1 MSLWKGGC
9 FRQQRPNFAYK
20 LVKKASV
27 LKESQM
33 NIRRLCSL
41 LFATLLLMVMVGVSA
56 MAQDEAPEPH
66 VFTVPENPP
75 EYSEEALADN
85 DYLASFVRRSTEEYD
100 TSEFAKDGPYRI
112 ALAAQGPTNSWATL
126 FDEHARWYVDQLGTD
141 VVSELLY
148 ADANGSADIQV
159 PQVEDL
165 LAQDPDVLIL
175 VPMGRAALSAPVE
188 RAMAQ
193 GVPVVLCASGVETDN
208 FVTEVG
214 TNLYAVGERQAQWLV
229 DQLGGE
235 GNIVQ
240 MNGIPGVDTAEI
252 EALGAQSI
260 WAQNPGINV
269 LDVQYGQWSTAEAK
283 SIMDNWLAQYGEDI
297 QGIWSGGAQMS
308 QGIIS
313 AYQDAGLT
321 VPPLSG
327 GDYGQGFLRL
337 AAENDIQFFA
347 ATYPNAMVILC
358 IDAALQILRG
368 EPIPRFINFIDY
380 LDQTQDFTNADID
393 AYFNPN
399 WSDDVFGPIFLPDE
413 RMVEL
418 GYMTE

>member
-1 MSLWKGGC
+1 MNAKTLRLLLILTTLMLAMVG
-9 FRQQRPNFAYK
+9 
-20 LVKKASV
+20 ASV
-27 LKESQM
+27 
-33 NIRRLCSL
+33 
-41 LFATLLLMVMVGVSA
+41 
-56 MAQDEAPEPH
+56 MAQDEAPTPH
-66 VFTVPENPP
+66 TFTVPDPAV
-75 EYSEEALADN
+75 EYPAEQLEGNA
-85 DYLASFVRRSTEEYD
+85 YLQSVVERTNTAYD
-100 TSEFAKDGPYRI
+100 TSAFAKEGPYRI
-112 ALAAQGPTNSWATL
+112 ALAAQGPTNSWAAL
-126 FDEHARWYVDQLGTD
+126 FDEHARWYVDQLGTG

-214 TNLYAVGERQAQWLV
+214 TNLYSSGQRQAQWLV

-235 GNIVQ
+235 GAIVQ

-252 EALGAQSI
+252 QAAGAEAI
-260 WAQNPGINV
+260 WAANPGITV
-269 LDVQYGQWSTAEAK
+269 LD
-283 SIMDNWLAQYGEDI
+283 AQYGNWSTSEAKTIMANWIAQYGDQI
-297 QGIWSGGAQMS
+297 KGIYSNGAQMS

-321 VPPLSG
+321 VPPIAG
-327 GDYGQGFLRL
+327 GEYAQGFMRL
-337 AAENDIQFFA
+337 AAENNIQFNA
-347 ATYPNAMVILC
+347 VQYPNAMVILC
-358 IDAALQILRG
+358 IDAALQILKG
-368 EPIPRFINFIDY
+368 EPTPRFINFVDY
-380 LDQTQDFTNADID
+380 LEGAQDFTNTDMD
-393 AYFNPN
+393 QFYNPN

-413 RMVEL
+413 RMIEL
-418 GYMTE
+418 GYMTAPSS

>member
-1 MSLWKGGC
+1 
-9 FRQQRPNFAYK
+9 
-20 LVKKASV
+20 
-27 LKESQM
+27 M
-33 NIRRLCSL
+33 NTRRLFSL
-41 LFATLLLMVMVGVSA
+41 LILTVLLMAMVGVSA
-56 MAQDEAPEPH
+56 LAQEEAPTPH

-75 EYSEEALADN
+75 EYSEEELEGNA
-85 DYLASFVRRSTEEYD
+85 YLQSVVRRLTEEYD
-100 TSEFAKDGPYRI
+100 TSAFAKDAPYRI

-126 FDEHARWYVDQLGTD
+126 FDEHARWYVEQLGTD

-165 LAQDPDVLIL
+165 LAQDPDALIL

-214 TNLYAVGERQAQWLV
+214 TNLYAMGQRHAQWLV

-235 GNIVQ
+235 GAVVQ

-252 EALGAQSI
+252 MALGAQAV
-260 WAQNPGINV
+260 WAANPDINV

-283 SIMDNWLAQYGEDI
+283 TIMEQWLAQYGEDI

-308 QGIIS
+308 QGIVS
-313 AYQDAGLT
+313 AYLDVGLP
-321 VPPLSG
+321 VPPIG
-327 GDYGQGFLRL
+327 GGEYAQGFLRL
-337 AAENDIQFFA
+337 AAENDIQFNA
-347 ATYPNAMVILC
+347 VQYPNAMVILC
-358 IDAALQILRG
+358 IDAVLQILRG
-368 EPIPRFINFIDY
+368 EPIPRFIDFIDY
-380 LDQTQDFTNADID
+380 LERTQDFSNENLEDF
-393 AYFNPN
+393 FNPN
-399 WSDDVFGPIFLPDE
+399 WSDEVFGPIFLPDE
-413 RMVEL
+413 RMIEL
-418 GYMTE
+418 GYMTEPSS